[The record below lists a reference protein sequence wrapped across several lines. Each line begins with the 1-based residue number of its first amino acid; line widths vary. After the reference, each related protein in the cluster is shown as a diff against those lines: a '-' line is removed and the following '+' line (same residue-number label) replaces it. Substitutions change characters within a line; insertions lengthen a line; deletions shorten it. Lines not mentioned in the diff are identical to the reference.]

1 MLIIKTINEVIKLM
15 RDSDYGIGVSTGKE
29 IKRVLDILESNN
41 FKIRDCLETNLAVA
55 LNQITLG
62 ERADEVIEI
71 FVDCS
76 DIVDYVYT
84 KKKAFDSNGERISGE
99 GILFTS
105 IDFPDTKPKDLLKN
119 FDIITVEDDEIE
131 VEGIYYNGFLYTPFL
146 TLDKL
151 DDDLV
156 EKLVGYSASINK
168 IVREHKTIWQREIN
182 IEDLELG
189 TEVEIKVKGENDILH
204 GVIISS
210 GSEPLI
216 LFDNYTTTKDWDKR
230 DYEIVKICE

>member
-1 MLIIKTINEVIKLM
+1 MKTIEEVIELM
-15 RDSDYGIGVSTGKE
+15 RHSDYGIGVSTGEE
-29 IKRVLDILESNN
+29 IKKVLDILESNN

-84 KKKAFDSNGERISGE
+84 KKKAFDSNGERISGD
-99 GILFTS
+99 GILFSS
-105 IDFPDTKPKDLLKN
+105 IEFPDTKPIDLLRN

-151 DDDLV
+151 DDNLV

-189 TEVEIKVKGENDILH
+189 TEVEVKVKGENDILH

-230 DYEIVKICE
+230 DYEIVRICE

>member
-1 MLIIKTINEVIKLM
+1 MKTINEVIDLM
-15 RDSDYGIGVSTGKE
+15 REGDYGIGVTNKDEVEKVLNILKDNGFEENEYLKGNLAEALKKITTGDKQGYVIELFANLTGK
-29 IKRVLDILESNN
+29 I
-41 FKIRDCLETNLAVA
+41 
-55 LNQITLG
+55 G
-62 ERADEVIEI
+62 
-71 FVDCS
+71 
-76 DIVDYVYT
+76 YVYT
-84 KKKAFDSNGERISGE
+84 KKEKFNSDGERVVGE

-105 IDFPDTKPKDLLKN
+105 INFPDTKPIDLLRN

-189 TEVEIKVKGENDILH
+189 TEVEVKVKGENDILH

-210 GSEPLI
+210 GNEPLI
-216 LFDNYTTTKDWDKR
+216 LFDNYTTTKDWDKG
-230 DYEIVKICE
+230 DYEIVRICE

>member
-1 MLIIKTINEVIKLM
+1 MKTIEEVVELM

-71 FVDCS
+71 FVDYS

-84 KKKAFDSNGERISGE
+84 KKKAFDSNGERISGD
-99 GILFTS
+99 GILFSS
-105 IDFPDTKPKDLLKN
+105 IEFPDTKPIDLLRN

-131 VEGIYYNGFLYTPFL
+131 VEGIYYNGLLYTPFL

-189 TEVEIKVKGENDILH
+189 TEVEVKVKGENDILH

>member
-1 MLIIKTINEVIKLM
+1 MKTINEVIELM
-15 RDSDYGIGVSTGKE
+15 RDKNYGIGVTNEEEIEKVLNILVDNGFEENEFLNDTITEALKKITTGD
-29 IKRVLDILESNN
+29 RQN
-41 FKIRDCLETNLAVA
+41 F
-55 LNQITLG
+55 
-62 ERADEVIEI
+62 VIEL
-71 FVDCS
+71 FTDCAGR
-76 DIVDYVYT
+76 IVYVYT
-84 KKKAFDSNGERISGE
+84 NKKDFDSDGERVVGE

-105 IDFPDTKPKDLLKN
+105 IDFPDTKPIDLLRN

-189 TEVEIKVKGENDILH
+189 TEVEVKVKGENDILH

-230 DYEIVKICE
+230 DYEIVRICE

>member
-1 MLIIKTINEVIKLM
+1 MKTINEVIELM
-15 RDSDYGIGVSTGKE
+15 RDKNYGIGVTNEEE
-29 IKRVLDILESNN
+29 IEK
-41 FKIRDCLETNLAVA
+41 A
-55 LNQITLG
+55 LNILVDNGFEENEFLNDTLAEALKRITTG
-62 ERADEVIEI
+62 DRQDFVIEL
-71 FVDCS
+71 FTDCAGR
-76 DIVDYVYT
+76 IVYVYT
-84 KKKAFDSNGERISGE
+84 NKKDFDSNGERVVGE

-189 TEVEIKVKGENDILH
+189 TEVEVKVKGENDILH

-230 DYEIVKICE
+230 DYEIVRICE

>member
-1 MLIIKTINEVIKLM
+1 MKTIEEVIELM
-15 RDSDYGIGVSTGKE
+15 SDSDYGIGVSTGKE

-84 KKKAFDSNGERISGE
+84 KKKAFDSNGERISGD
-99 GILFTS
+99 GILFSS
-105 IDFPDTKPKDLLKN
+105 IEFPDTKPIDLLRN

-156 EKLVGYSASINK
+156 EKLVDYSASINK

-189 TEVEIKVKGENDILH
+189 TEVEVKVKGENDILH

-210 GSEPLI
+210 GSELLI

-230 DYEIVKICE
+230 DYEIVKICK

>member
-1 MLIIKTINEVIKLM
+1 MKTINEVIELM
-15 RDSDYGIGVSTGKE
+15 RDKNYGIGVTNEEE
-29 IKRVLDILESNN
+29 IEK
-41 FKIRDCLETNLAVA
+41 A
-55 LNQITLG
+55 LNILVDNGFEENEFLNDTIAEALKKITTG
-62 ERADEVIEI
+62 DRQDFVIEL
-71 FVDCS
+71 FTDCAGR
-76 DIVDYVYT
+76 IVYVYT
-84 KKKAFDSNGERISGE
+84 NKKDFDSDGERIVGE

-105 IDFPDTKPKDLLKN
+105 IEFPDTKPIDLLRN

-189 TEVEIKVKGENDILH
+189 TEVEVKVKGENDILH

-216 LFDNYTTTKDWDKR
+216 LFDNYTTTKDWGKR
-230 DYEIVKICE
+230 DYEIVRICE

>member
-1 MLIIKTINEVIKLM
+1 MKTINEVIDLM
-15 RDSDYGIGVSTGKE
+15 RDKNYGIGVTNE
-29 IKRVLDILESNN
+29 E
-41 FKIRDCLETNLAVA
+41 ET
-55 LNQITLG
+55 
-62 ERADEVIEI
+62 REVINILVDNGFKESDFLNDTMTEALKKI
-71 FVDCS
+71 TTGDRQNFVIELFTDCAGR
-76 DIVDYVYT
+76 IVYVYT
-84 KKKAFDSNGERISGE
+84 NKEDFDSNGERVVGE
-99 GILFTS
+99 GILFSS
-105 IDFPDTKPKDLLKN
+105 IEFPDTKPIDLLRN

-151 DDDLV
+151 DDNLV

-189 TEVEIKVKGENDILH
+189 TEVEVKVKGENDILH

-216 LFDNYTTTKDWDKR
+216 LFDNYTTTKDWDKG
-230 DYEIVKICE
+230 DYEIVRICE

>member
-1 MLIIKTINEVIKLM
+1 MKTINEVIELM

-84 KKKAFDSNGERISGE
+84 KKKDFDSDGERIVGE

-105 IDFPDTKPKDLLKN
+105 IDFPDTKPIDLLRN
-119 FDIITVEDDEIE
+119 FDIVTVEDDEIE

-146 TLDKL
+146 ALDKL

-156 EKLVGYSASINK
+156 EKLVDYSASINK

-189 TEVEIKVKGENDILH
+189 TEVEVKVKGENDILH

-230 DYEIVKICE
+230 EYEIIRVL

>member
-1 MLIIKTINEVIKLM
+1 MKTINEVIELM
-15 RDSDYGIGVSTGKE
+15 RDKNYGIGVTNEEETREAINILVDNGFEENEFLNDTIAEALKRITTGD
-29 IKRVLDILESNN
+29 RQN
-41 FKIRDCLETNLAVA
+41 F
-55 LNQITLG
+55 
-62 ERADEVIEI
+62 VIEL
-71 FVDCS
+71 FTDCAGR
-76 DIVDYVYT
+76 IVYVYT
-84 KKKAFDSNGERISGE
+84 NKEDFDSDGERVVGE
-99 GILFTS
+99 GILFSS
-105 IDFPDTKPKDLLKN
+105 IEFPDTKPIDLLRN

-151 DDDLV
+151 DDNLV

-189 TEVEIKVKGENDILH
+189 TEVEVKVKGENDKLH

-216 LFDNYTTTKDWDKR
+216 LFDNYTTTKDWDKG
-230 DYEIVKICE
+230 DYEIVRICE

>member
-1 MLIIKTINEVIKLM
+1 MKTINEVIDLM
-15 RDSDYGIGVSTGKE
+15 REGDYGIGATNEYE
-29 IKRVLDILESNN
+29 IRETLNILVDNG
-41 FKIRDCLETNLAVA
+41 FKVDECLKGNLAEA
-55 LNQITLG
+55 LKKITTG
-62 ERADEVIEI
+62 DKQGCVIEL
-71 FVDCS
+71 FTDLT
-76 DIVDYVYT
+76 DIIDYVYT
-84 KKKAFDSNGERISGE
+84 NKKDFDSNGERIAGE

-189 TEVEIKVKGENDILH
+189 TKVEVKVKGENDILH

-230 DYEIVKICE
+230 DYEIVKICK

>member
-1 MLIIKTINEVIKLM
+1 MKTINEVIELM

-84 KKKAFDSNGERISGE
+84 KKKAFDSNGERISGD

-105 IDFPDTKPKDLLKN
+105 IEFPDTKPIDLLRN

-146 TLDKL
+146 ALDKL

-156 EKLVGYSASINK
+156 EKLVDYSASINK

-189 TEVEIKVKGENDILH
+189 TEVEVKVKGENDILH

-230 DYEIVKICE
+230 EYEIIRVL

>member
-1 MLIIKTINEVIKLM
+1 MKTINEVIELM
-15 RDSDYGIGVSTGKE
+15 RDKNYGIGVTNEEEIEKVLNILVDNGFEENEFLNDTIAEALKKITTGD
-29 IKRVLDILESNN
+29 RQG
-41 FKIRDCLETNLAVA
+41 F
-55 LNQITLG
+55 
-62 ERADEVIEI
+62 VIEL
-71 FVDCS
+71 FTDCAGR
-76 DIVDYVYT
+76 IVYVYT
-84 KKKAFDSNGERISGE
+84 NKEDFDSNGERVVGE
-99 GILFTS
+99 GILFSS
-105 IDFPDTKPKDLLKN
+105 IEFPDTKPIDLLRN
-119 FDIITVEDDEIE
+119 FDIITVKDDEIE

-151 DDDLV
+151 DDNLV
-156 EKLVGYSASINK
+156 EKLVGYSAFINK

-189 TEVEIKVKGENDILH
+189 TEVEVKVKGENDILH

-230 DYEIVKICE
+230 DYEIVRICE

>member
-1 MLIIKTINEVIKLM
+1 MKTIEEVIELM
-15 RDSDYGIGVSTGKE
+15 SYSDYGIGVTNEEEAKKT
-29 IKRVLDILESNN
+29 IDILVDNG
-41 FKIRDCLETNLAVA
+41 FKENEYLKGNLPKALKGITTGVRQDCVVEL
-55 LNQITLG
+55 
-62 ERADEVIEI
+62 

-76 DIVDYVYT
+76 GRITYVYT
-84 KKKAFDSNGERISGE
+84 NKEDFDSNGERVLGK

-105 IDFPDTKPKDLLKN
+105 IDFPDTKPKDLLRD
-119 FDIITVEDDEIE
+119 FDIVTVEDDEIE

-151 DDDLV
+151 DDNLV

-189 TEVEIKVKGENDILH
+189 TEVEVKVKGENDILH

-216 LFDNYTTTKDWDKR
+216 LFDNYTTTKDWDKG
-230 DYEIVKICE
+230 DYEIVRICE

>member
-1 MLIIKTINEVIKLM
+1 MKTINEVIELM
-15 RDSDYGIGVSTGKE
+15 RDKNYGIGVTNEEEIEKTLNILVDNGFEKNEFLNDTIAEALKKITTGD
-29 IKRVLDILESNN
+29 RQD
-41 FKIRDCLETNLAVA
+41 F
-55 LNQITLG
+55 
-62 ERADEVIEI
+62 VIEL
-71 FVDCS
+71 FTDCAGR
-76 DIVDYVYT
+76 IVYVYT
-84 KKKAFDSNGERISGE
+84 NKKDFDSDGERVVGE

-105 IDFPDTKPKDLLKN
+105 IDFPETKPKDLLKN

-151 DDDLV
+151 DDNLV

-189 TEVEIKVKGENDILH
+189 TEVKVKVKGENDILH

-230 DYEIVKICE
+230 DYEIVRICE

>member
-1 MLIIKTINEVIKLM
+1 MKTINEVIELM

-41 FKIRDCLETNLAVA
+41 FKLRDCLETNLAVA

-62 ERADEVIEI
+62 EREDEVIEI

-84 KKKAFDSNGERISGE
+84 KKKAFDSNGERISGD

-105 IDFPDTKPKDLLKN
+105 IEFPDTKPIDLLRN
-119 FDIITVEDDEIE
+119 FDIITVEDDKIE

-146 TLDKL
+146 ALDKL

-156 EKLVGYSASINK
+156 EKLVDYSASINK

-189 TEVEIKVKGENDILH
+189 TEVEVKVKEENDILH

-210 GSEPLI
+210 GSEPLL

-230 DYEIVKICE
+230 DYEIVRICE

>member
-1 MLIIKTINEVIKLM
+1 MKTIEEVIELM
-15 RDSDYGIGVSTGKE
+15 SYSDYGIGVTNEEEAKKT
-29 IKRVLDILESNN
+29 IDILVDNGFEENEYL
-41 FKIRDCLETNLAVA
+41 KGNLPEA
-55 LNQITLG
+55 LKRITTGDKQGCVVEL
-62 ERADEVIEI
+62 

-76 DIVDYVYT
+76 GRITYVYT
-84 KKKAFDSNGERISGE
+84 NKEDFDSNGERVLGK
-99 GILFTS
+99 GILFSS
-105 IDFPDTKPKDLLKN
+105 IAFSEVKPIDLLRN

-151 DDDLV
+151 DDNLV
-156 EKLVGYSASINK
+156 EKLVGYSAYINK

-189 TEVEIKVKGENDILH
+189 TEVEVKVKGENDILH

-216 LFDNYTTTKDWDKR
+216 LFDNYTTTKDWDKG
-230 DYEIVKICE
+230 DYEIVRICE

>member
-1 MLIIKTINEVIKLM
+1 MKTIEEVIELM
-15 RDSDYGIGVSTGKE
+15 SDSDYGIGVSTGKE

-105 IDFPDTKPKDLLKN
+105 IEIPDTKPIDLLRN

-146 TLDKL
+146 TLDRL

-156 EKLVGYSASINK
+156 EKLVDYSASINK

-189 TEVEIKVKGENDILH
+189 TEVEVKVKGENDILH

>member
-1 MLIIKTINEVIKLM
+1 MKTIEEVIELM
-15 RDSDYGIGVSTGKE
+15 SYSDYGIGVTNEEEAKKT
-29 IKRVLDILESNN
+29 IDILVDNG
-41 FKIRDCLETNLAVA
+41 FKENEYLKGNLPKA
-55 LNQITLG
+55 LKGITTGDKQGCVVEL
-62 ERADEVIEI
+62 

-76 DIVDYVYT
+76 GRITYVYT
-84 KKKAFDSNGERISGE
+84 NKEDFDSNGERVLGK

-105 IDFPDTKPKDLLKN
+105 IDFPDTKPKDLLRD
-119 FDIITVEDDEIE
+119 FDIVTVEDDEIE

-151 DDDLV
+151 DDNLV

-189 TEVEIKVKGENDILH
+189 TEVEVKVKGENDILH

-216 LFDNYTTTKDWDKR
+216 LFDNYTTTKDWDKG
-230 DYEIVKICE
+230 DYEIVRICE